1 MLQRERRNL
10 PPSRIELK
18 EATMFGLPKVTRE
31 SPVAAESPR
40 AGVRAGL
47 IGMWKLRAIE
57 RLPGSGREAGG
68 DAAGRAYIIFTPR
81 GRFLSLVEGD
91 QSLSETDASAV
102 SLFRATFAYTG
113 AYRIEGDAW
122 ITRVDRTW
130 NDASVADEHTR
141 FFDLDGDRL
150 TVMPVFRPRGSGGGT
165 IGDSAFVFERMKG

>member
-10 PPSRIELK
+10 RPSRIESK
-18 EATMFGLPKVTRE
+18 EATMFGLLKVTRE
-31 SPVAAESPR
+31 SPAAVQSPR

-47 IGMWKLRAIE
+47 IGMWKLSAIE
-57 RLPGSGREAGG
+57 RLPGAEHPDAGDTG
-68 DAAGRAYIIFTPR
+68 GRAYIIFTPR
-81 GRFLSLVEGD
+81 GRFMSLVEGD
-91 QSLSETDASAV
+91 QNLSETDASAV
-102 SLFRATFAYTG
+102 SLFRAAFAYTG

-165 IGDSAFVFERMKG
+165 IGNSAFVFERMKG